1 MGYLLVELAFIVD
14 LYLYYLSAAK
24 CFQISEIIFKIKMKL
39 KTFEQI
45 EGKIAKIEV
54 EKVASAA
61 SKLYAHTHIHILK

>member
-1 MGYLLVELAFIVD
+1 MLVFIVD
-14 LYLYYLSAAK
+14 LNYLSAAK

-54 EKVASAA
+54 EKVTSAA